1 ARQAKGFF
9 QIERRDD
16 LAIDDG
22 LLEVRRVLL
31 DDVEA
36 AIGKLVFRLVVP
48 GAGLELVRSVL
59 HKHRQEVLAGRGH
72 RRIERRRHRTLDYR
86 VARRD
91 AILGVV
97 VTALDEVLIG
107 TEVHGAV
114 MLRADAGTGHGGE
127 VWRLGQRDVD
137 LHGGA
142 FVADAFDR
150 GEEVGREVFWFE
162 EFLKG
167 PVRIDAAGDLGGLEF
182 FATRQGDA

>member
-1 ARQAKGFF
+1 
-9 QIERRDD
+9 
-16 LAIDDG
+16 
-22 LLEVRRVLL
+22 
-31 DDVEA
+31 
-36 AIGKLVFRLVVP
+36 
-48 GAGLELVRSVL
+48 
-59 HKHRQEVLAGRGH
+59 
-72 RRIERRRHRTLDYR
+72 RIERRRHRTLDYR

-127 VWRLGQRDVD
+127 VWRLGQRDGD

-142 FVADAFDR
+142 FVAEAFDR

-182 FATRQGDA
+182 FATRQGDAGCRAVAHENLGDLGIAADVDAHVFGCGGERLRDAAHAAA